1 MIGEMRMEKVKV
13 TRYISGKRPAY
24 ADYSSSE
31 ESSSEEENEEEEKL
45 KIDNIDIKTAQER
58 YSSSID
64 NVQFD
69 GLMDGAF

>member
-1 MIGEMRMEKVKV
+1 MEKVKV

-31 ESSSEEENEEEEKL
+31 ESSSEEENEEEKL

-58 YSSSID
+58 YSISVD
-64 NVQFD
+64 NVRFD
-69 GLMDGAF
+69 GLMDGPF